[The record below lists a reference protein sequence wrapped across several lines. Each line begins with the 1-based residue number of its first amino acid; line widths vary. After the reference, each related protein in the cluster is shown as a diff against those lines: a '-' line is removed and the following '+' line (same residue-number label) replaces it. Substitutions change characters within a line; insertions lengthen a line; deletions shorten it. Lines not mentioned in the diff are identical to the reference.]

1 MEIGSHPK
9 WFWIF
14 HVLVYIYEWEVFFFP
29 AGHCVSAIMLA
40 YFVLGAYLCIISLFS
55 SPHNSKRDTGS
66 LLMPQ
71 QMVKVCSIII
81 MLHKSYRS
89 LFSVWFS
96 LKGPRKLNYPFLHM
110 QMQGVLHLRMQLPMN
125 EKSPLLFIWWGFL
138 KDTTAKEW
146 EFIICLLLYW
156 GLDCYSYTNIGGGY
170 FLLSARIKLVE
181 LFGYCRKETKT
192 QHFISR
198 RGSVFC

>member
-1 MEIGSHPK
+1 MSEK
-9 WFWIF
+9 
-14 HVLVYIYEWEVFFFP
+14 YFFFP

-96 LKGPRKLNYPFLHM
+96 LKVPKET
-110 QMQGVLHLRMQLPMN
+110 QLSFSSYADAGSASS
-125 EKSPLLFIWWGFL
+125 E
-138 KDTTAKEW
+138 DATANEW
-146 EFIICLLLYW
+146 EISIVIYMVRISEGHDCQGMRSYYLSSALLRTWLLLLY
-156 GLDCYSYTNIGGGY
+156 
-170 FLLSARIKLVE
+170 
-181 LFGYCRKETKT
+181 
-192 QHFISR
+192 QHRWWVF
-198 RGSVFC
+198 SVIC